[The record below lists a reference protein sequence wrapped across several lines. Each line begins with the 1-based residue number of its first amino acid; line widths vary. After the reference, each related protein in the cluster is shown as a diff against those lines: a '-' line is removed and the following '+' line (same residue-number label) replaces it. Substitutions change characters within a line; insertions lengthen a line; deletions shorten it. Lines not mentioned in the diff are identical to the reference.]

1 MNGTSGDLYV
11 GGHWVN
17 SGTFNPNNRAVFF
30 NGAAAQNLT
39 GATTFDWLSMNNA
52 SGGLN
57 FQASS
62 PVIINNGL
70 TLTSG
75 VIYIVA
81 NNLTIPAT
89 ATITG
94 CLLYTSRCV

>member
-1 MNGTSGDLYV
+1 
-11 GGHWVN
+11 
-17 SGTFNPNNRAVFF
+17 
-30 NGAAAQNLT
+30 
-39 GATTFDWLSMNNA
+39 MNNA

-94 CLLYTSRCV
+94 GSATSHVATLNAGAGKLVRTGVGNTAVSYTHLDVYKRQP